1 MRNRKVSFHSLFLLF
16 LNFKTLPVLYSFR
29 IFTAEDL
36 PLRKQPTHFLFI
48 ETGHTDR
55 PYQFSIGSHHCEK
68 QALYVSK
75 YKDKTHL
82 CCTSKQRNMSFLS
95 PKVYEHSRK
104 SGRHITDFQEGK
116 ITEEKYMGV
125 WRVWSVSAYEN
136 NDALSHQSLLSQR

>member
-1 MRNRKVSFHSLFLLF
+1 MKETTNELSMKTGKEMRNRKVSFHSLFLLF

-68 QALYVSK
+68 QAKLRK
-75 YKDKTHL
+75 MMQT
-82 CCTSKQRNMSFLS
+82 CLS
-95 PKVYEHSRK
+95 LERLK
-104 SGRHITDFQEGK
+104 
-116 ITEEKYMGV
+116 
-125 WRVWSVSAYEN
+125 
-136 NDALSHQSLLSQR
+136 HQWTI